1 MTDSMSLLL
10 ERLSRDELRAFARA
24 AEIPGRSRMTK
35 SELIDALRTE
45 LQSHSEPK
53 RSKRSSASVSEISE
67 ARRRRIHAGRRFDWM
82 VDSRKSCTLRTIEGF
97 ACGLPAI
104 VGRDRCALHG
114 GTDISDLAVP
124 AAGHLGIDTWPALLR
139 HLLLASYDIDALGL
153 DPVVSEM
160 IWHIA
165 NFLYF
170 EYFRVEVEGIENV
183 PATGA
188 GVLVCNHAGAF
199 IPYDGVMLQLAVL
212 NEADLP
218 RRVRVVGTEIL
229 NLAPFLSHL
238 YRKAGAAFAS
248 KEDARWVL
256 NNGYL
261 LGAFP
266 EGVPAFQKPHSEAYQ
281 LRRFGR
287 GGFASLAI
295 DAGAPIVPV
304 AIVGSEDV
312 HPALF
317 SSRRLAQLFKLF
329 FPQQRVEEL
338 GVFLN
343 PIPLPVKWRIR
354 FLPPIHPPAPGPG
367 TDRLTVLEL
376 AEQTREVVQAAL
388 DDMLEERGDNRF

>member
-1 MTDSMSLLL
+1 MTDSISLLL
-10 ERLSRDELRAFARA
+10 ERLTRDELRAFARA
-24 AEIPGRSRMTK
+24 AEIPGRSKMTK
-35 SELIDALRTE
+35 AELIAALQLE
-45 LQSHSEPK
+45 LRSTGESQPTDGTSHSPLDL
-53 RSKRSSASVSEISE
+53 SE
-67 ARRRRIHAGRRFDWM
+67 ARRRRIRAGSRFDWM
-82 VDSRKSCTLRTIEGF
+82 VDSRRSCTLRTIEEF

-104 VGRDRCALHG
+104 ADRDRCALHG

-124 AAGHLGIDTWPALLR
+124 ALGHLGIDTWPALVR

-160 IWHIA
+160 IWHMA

-183 PATGA
+183 PQTGA

-199 IPYDGVMLQLAVL
+199 IPYDGMMLQLAVL
-212 NEADLP
+212 NEAELP

-229 NLAPFLSHL
+229 NLLPFLSHL

-266 EGVPAFQKPHSEAYQ
+266 EGVPAFQKPHAEAYK

-295 DAGAPIVPV
+295 EAGAPIIPV

-329 FPQQRVEEL
+329 FPQQRVDEL

-354 FLPPIHPPAPGPG
+354 FLPPIEPPNHGIGA
-367 TDRLTVLEL
+367 DRLTVLEL
-376 AEQTREVVQAAL
+376 AEQTREVVQVAL
-388 DDMLEERGDNRF
+388 DDMLEERGSVF

>member
-1 MTDSMSLLL
+1 MTDSISLLL
-10 ERLSRDELRAFARA
+10 ERLTRDELRTFARA
-24 AEIPGRSRMTK
+24 AEIPGRSKMTK
-35 SELIDALRTE
+35 SELITALQHE
-45 LQSHSEPK
+45 LRSTTG
-53 RSKRSSASVSEISE
+53 SKRADESAPSSLDLSE
-67 ARRRRIHAGRRFDWM
+67 ARRRRNRAGSRFERM
-82 VDSRKSCTLRTIEGF
+82 VDSRRSCTLRTIEGF
-97 ACGLPAI
+97 ACGLPVIADH
-104 VGRDRCALHG
+104 DRCALHG

-124 AAGHLGIDTWPALLR
+124 ALGHLGIDTWPDLVR

-160 IWHIA
+160 IWHLA

-183 PATGA
+183 PKTGA

-199 IPYDGVMLQLAVL
+199 VPYDGVMLQLAVL
-212 NEADLP
+212 NEAELP

-229 NLAPFLSHL
+229 NLLPFLSHL

-256 NNGYL
+256 KNGYL

-266 EGVPAFQKPHSEAYQ
+266 EGVPAFQKPHAEAYQ

-295 DAGAPIVPV
+295 EAGAPIIPV

-354 FLPPIHPPAPGPG
+354 FLPPIEPPNHG
-367 TDRLTVLEL
+367 TGADRLTVLEL
-376 AEQTREVVQAAL
+376 AEQTREVVQEAL
-388 DDMLEERGDNRF
+388 DLMLEERESLF

>member
-1 MTDSMSLLL
+1 MSDSISGLLG
-10 ERLSRDELRAFARA
+10 RLSRDELRAFARA
-24 AEIPGRSRMTK
+24 ADIRGRSTMTK
-35 SELIDALRTE
+35 EQLIAALQLALQPPPEESERV
-45 LQSHSEPK
+45 
-53 RSKRSSASVSEISE
+53 RASMPSLPDLSE
-67 ARRRRIHAGRRFDWM
+67 ARRRRISAGRRFEWM
-82 VDSRKSCTLRTIEGF
+82 VDRRRSCTLRTIEGF
-97 ACGLPAI
+97 SCGLPAI
-104 VGRDRCALHG
+104 AEHERCALHG
-114 GTDISDLAVP
+114 GIDISDLAVP
-124 AAGHLGIDTWPALLR
+124 AAGHLGADTWPALIR
-139 HLLLASYDIDALGL
+139 HLLLASYDNDALGL

-183 PATGA
+183 PAKGA
-188 GVLVCNHAGAF
+188 GVLVSNHAGAF
-199 IPYDGVMLQLAVL
+199 IPYDGMMLQLAVV
-212 NEADLP
+212 NEAELP

-229 NLAPFLSHL
+229 NLVPFLSHL

-256 NNGYL
+256 NHGYL

-266 EGVPAFQKPHSEAYQ
+266 EGVPAFQKPHAEAYQ

-287 GGFASLAI
+287 GGFAALAI
-295 DAGAPIVPV
+295 EAGAPIIPV

-329 FPQQRVEEL
+329 FPQQRVEEI

-354 FLPPIHPPAPGPG
+354 FLEPIEMPGPG
-367 TDRLTVLEL
+367 VPTDRLTVLEI
-376 AEQTREVVQAAL
+376 AEQTREVIQLAL
-388 DDMLEERGDNRF
+388 DDMLEDRGSVF

>member
-10 ERLSRDELRAFARA
+10 DRLTRDELRAFARA
-24 AEIPGRSRMTK
+24 AGISGRSKMTK
-35 SELIDALRTE
+35 SELIEALRVE
-45 LQSHSEPK
+45 LQSQAKPWRKE
-53 RSKRSSASVSEISE
+53 RSPVSPAELSE
-67 ARRRRIHAGRRFDWM
+67 ARRRRISAGRRFESM
-82 VDSRKSCTLRTIEGF
+82 VDARQSCTLRTIEGF
-97 ACGLPAI
+97 ACGLPVIA
-104 VGRDRCALHG
+104 GKERCALHG
-114 GTDISDLAVP
+114 GTNISDLAVP
-124 AAGHLGIDTWPALLR
+124 AAGHLGLDTWPGLIR

-160 IWHIA
+160 IWHVA

-170 EYFRVEVEGIENV
+170 EYFRVDVEGIENV
-183 PATGA
+183 PTHGP

-199 IPYDGVMLQLAVL
+199 IPYDGMMLQLAVL
-212 NEADLP
+212 NEAELP

-229 NLAPFLSHL
+229 NLVPFLSHL

-248 KEDARWVL
+248 REDARWVL
-256 NNGYL
+256 KNGFL

-266 EGVPAFQKPHSEAYQ
+266 EGVPAFQKPHAEAYQ

-287 GGFASLAI
+287 GGFAELAI
-295 DAGAPIVPV
+295 EAGSPIIPV

-317 SSRRLAQLFKLF
+317 SSRRLAQLFKQF

-343 PIPLPVKWRIR
+343 PIPLPVKWKIR
-354 FLPPIHPPAPGPG
+354 FLPPIDPPEPGTS
-367 TDRLTVLEL
+367 TDRLAVLEL
-376 AEQTREVVQAAL
+376 AEHTREVVQKAL
-388 DDMLEERGDNRF
+388 DEMLAERGSIF

>member
-1 MTDSMSLLL
+1 MSDSITTLLD
-10 ERLSRDELRAFARA
+10 RLSRDELRAFARA
-24 AEIPGRSRMTK
+24 ADIPGRSKMTK
-35 SELIDALRTE
+35 AELIEAVRTE
-45 LQSHSEPK
+45 LETAAKTDPPPASQSEEAK
-53 RSKRSSASVSEISE
+53 LSE
-67 ARRRRIHAGRRFDWM
+67 ARKRRLAASRKFEWM
-82 VDSRKSCTLRTIEGF
+82 VDRRRSCTLRTIEGF
-97 ACGLPAI
+97 ACGLPA
-104 VGRDRCALHG
+104 VADAERCALHG
-114 GTDISDLAVP
+114 GVDISNLALP
-124 AAGHLGIDTWPALLR
+124 ASGHLGIDTWPSLIR
-139 HLLLASYDIDALGL
+139 HLLLASYDSDALGL

-170 EYFRVEVEGIENV
+170 EYFRVSVEGIENV
-183 PATGA
+183 PMEGA
-188 GVLVCNHAGAF
+188 AVLVGNHAGAF
-199 IPYDGVMLQLAVL
+199 IPYDGMMLQLAVV
-212 NEADLP
+212 NEAKLP

-229 NLAPFLSHL
+229 NLLPFLSHL

-256 NNGYL
+256 DNGYL

-266 EGVPAFQKPHSEAYQ
+266 EGVPAFQKPHAEAYQ

-295 DAGAPIVPV
+295 EAGAPIVPV

-329 FPQQRVEEL
+329 FPQQRVDEL

-343 PIPLPVKWRIR
+343 PIPLPVKWHIK
-354 FLPPIHPPAPGPG
+354 FLPPIEPGSFGPEA
-367 TDRLTVLEL
+367 DRLTVLEIT
-376 AEQTREVVQAAL
+376 EHTREVIQGAL
-388 DDMLEERGDNRF
+388 DTMLSERDSML

>member
-1 MTDSMSLLL
+1 M
-10 ERLSRDELRAFARA
+10 
-24 AEIPGRSRMTK
+24 
-35 SELIDALRTE
+35 
-45 LQSHSEPK
+45 
-53 RSKRSSASVSEISE
+53 
-67 ARRRRIHAGRRFDWM
+67 
-82 VDSRKSCTLRTIEGF
+82 
-97 ACGLPAI
+97 
-104 VGRDRCALHG
+104 
-114 GTDISDLAVP
+114 
-124 AAGHLGIDTWPALLR
+124 GHLGIDTWPALVR

-183 PATGA
+183 PKTGA

-199 IPYDGVMLQLAVL
+199 VPYDGMMLQLAVL
-212 NEADLP
+212 NEAELP

-229 NLAPFLSHL
+229 NLLPFLSHL

-266 EGVPAFQKPHSEAYQ
+266 EGVPAFQKPHAEAYQ

-295 DAGAPIVPV
+295 EAGAPIIPV
-304 AIVGSEDV
+304 AIIGSEDV

-317 SSRRLAQLFKLF
+317 SSRRLAQLFKVF
-329 FPQQRVEEL
+329 FPQQRVDEL

-354 FLPPIHPPAPGPG
+354 FLPPIEPPNHGIGA
-367 TDRLTVLEL
+367 DRLTVLEL
-376 AEQTREVVQAAL
+376 AEQTREVVQMAL
-388 DDMLEERGDNRF
+388 DDMLEERGSLF